1 MAEEDFPA
9 EECPICMGAL
19 VDPCRTRCGHIFC
32 SECLKQS
39 FPAETATSAGRCPLC
54 RGAISLFSTVSIATE
69 SALRPPALSTIFGT
83 TFLQGGRPGVA
94 SYHFEAPDD
103 CFISYESAPAAW
115 TLDDGSRPPPRKP
128 FLGPSYD
135 AASRTFTGSVDW
147 SGGTINGGDARWEY
161 RLVFSESMNVI
172 EGGGSWCYGED
183 GGLRAHRTFPDNL
196 VYWRAL
202 PAASS
207 PRGLSFLQGSRVGLA
222 SYHFGPS
229 GDGAEGS
236 HISYAAADP
245 SWRLDDGSAPPPRVP
260 FLEPT
265 YDAAS
270 RTFRGSVDW
279 SPTSFHGD
287 ERWEYLMTF
296 SESFDRIADGR
307 VNAFRPGGEPGD
319 TCRFSLPPRSLLS
332 ALGDRFSGML
342 FRGSLSSLLY
352 ERHDEARAEMEALLR
367 ARRAVRRSS
376 EAAEQAARLFAGA
389 AERRLSRRSE
399 LRLAAALTQLRVADG
414 SAGGGAGF
422 GGGSRGGVA
431 GEAQAEGGGGEE
443 QADQQHSHQLQ
454 EQAEGAVQEG
464 ADELGLGEATQSF

>member
-39 FPAETATSAGRCPLC
+39 FPAETAAGRCPLC

-69 SALRPPALSTIFGT
+69 SALRPPAVSTIFGT

-265 YDAAS
+265 YDAAT

-352 ERHDEARAEMEALLR
+352 DSRRGRRWRRCCERGERCGAA
-367 ARRAVRRSS
+367 ARRRSRPLASLLVRRRGASP
-376 EAAEQAARLFAGA
+376 AAASCAS
-389 AERRLSRRSE
+389 RRL
-399 LRLAAALTQLRVADG
+399 
-414 SAGGGAGF
+414 
-422 GGGSRGGVA
+422 
-431 GEAQAEGGGGEE
+431 
-443 QADQQHSHQLQ
+443 
-454 EQAEGAVQEG
+454 
-464 ADELGLGEATQSF
+464 